1 MKTRFYKIVKEGA
14 FAKRLLFLTGMFV
27 LSLSMTLTAQQMHQY
42 SGVVKGADGQP
53 LPGVNVIEKGTSN
66 GTSTDMNGAF
76 TLKSENAPVVLKFT
90 MVGFSEV
97 EMTVQPGSPVQVKM
111 KESAVGLNQV
121 VVVGYGVQKK
131 SLVTGS
137 ISQVSASDI
146 KATPVSRVDQ
156 AIEGMTSG
164 VTVLPTSGSPGA
176 GTQIRI
182 RGVNSNGN
190 SNPLFIVDGM
200 KTGDINNID
209 PGDIKSV
216 EVLKDAASAAI
227 YGTEGSNGVILITT
241 KSGKVGKGVISYD
254 FQYGIQSSR
263 SDMKL
268 MDATEYGQ
276 WQQEAGASIP
286 IVQDGTNTDWLSEIF
301 QTAPM
306 QKHHLSFSGGTK
318 KTTYFLSTSYF
329 DQDGIVGGP
338 KANYNR
344 LTSRFNVSSKIKKWL
359 EVGTNMSYSHSNQR
373 YIAQDNEYRS
383 VVNSALDMDP
393 LTPVTYSGT
402 PSNVQDLIDQGHT
415 ILQDANGN
423 YYGLAKYVTGEIV
436 NPVAFLQTFH
446 NKIKQDKLLGTSY
459 VSLRPVKG
467 LTITSRIG
475 YDLTYQSNHA
485 WNPVFYFS
493 AENQNSMTTID
504 DNLNKWSRWLWE
516 NFASYKRTI
525 GKHSFSALLG
535 YSAEESESPWYY
547 LHSGPMI
554 AEGDQYAYHTY
565 ATSRDFDKVGGTYS
579 RQTMTSIYS
588 RVTYSYMDKYLIEA
602 SLRRDAASV
611 FPENNKSAVFPSVSA
626 GWLLSNENFFKS
638 KKISYFKIR
647 GSWGEN
653 GSKANLPGNEDK
665 EFWVFSGIRYP
676 DATDNFQ
683 SGARIDKLTN
693 PDLRWEKTQM
703 LDVGFDSRFFND
715 KFHLSMDYYNKTTKD
730 LIVQG
735 TGPLSVGNN
744 YPNINGG
751 DVSNKGFEFDVG
763 YRNHNHAFKYDIQ
776 ANFSTVK
783 NKVTHL
789 AVNAPIP
796 GANVRGYNL
805 TWFEEGYP
813 IWYFKGYKTN
823 GIDPATGDPNIVDV
837 NGDGAITPADQT
849 MIGDPFPD
857 FTYGATVNLA
867 YKGLDFR
874 LFLQG
879 VSGND
884 IFMGWFRTDRPYS
897 NKPEFM
903 FTDRWTPSHT
913 DATMP
918 AANNTSDYVYRSDL
932 MVKDGS
938 YMRIKQIQV
947 GYTMPEK
954 WFKNDIQSLRLF
966 VSLDDYFTF
975 TKYPGLD
982 PEAGSYNPAS
992 QGVDRGLYP
1001 ISGKVLFGL
1010 SVKF

>member
-1 MKTRFYKIVKEGA
+1 MKTNFNKFLNLGTFVQ
-14 FAKRLLFLTGMFV
+14 RLMFLTGILFI
-27 LSLSMTLTAQQMHQY
+27 SLSMTLTAQQMNQY
-42 SGVVKGADGQP
+42 SGLVKGADGQP
-53 LPGVNVIEKGTSN
+53 LPGVNVIEKGTTN
-66 GTSTDMNGAF
+66 GTTTDMDGAF
-76 TLKSENAPVVLKFT
+76 NLQSAKAAIVLKFS
-90 MVGFSEV
+90 MVGYTAVEV
-97 EMTVQPGSPVQVKM
+97 NATAGTPVTVVLN
-111 KESAVGLNQV
+111 ESTVGLSEV

-137 ISQVSASDI
+137 ISQVTASDI
-146 KATPVSRVDQ
+146 KESPASRVDQ
-156 AIEGMTSG
+156 AIQGLTSG
-164 VTVLPTSGSPGA
+164 VTVMPTSGSPGA

-227 YGTEGSNGVILITT
+227 YGTEGSNGVVLITT
-241 KSGKVGKGVISYD
+241 KSGKAGKGVVSYD

-263 SDMKL
+263 SNMKL
-268 MDATEYGQ
+268 MNAEEYAQ

-301 QTAPM
+301 QSAPM
-306 QKHHLSFSGGTK
+306 QKHHLSFSGGTE
-318 KTTYFLSTSYF
+318 KTKYFLSTSYF
-329 DQDGIVGGP
+329 DQDGIVGGS

-344 LTSRFNVSSKIKKWL
+344 LTTRFNVSSNLKKWL
-359 EVGTNMSYSHSNQR
+359 EVGTNMSYSHSNQQ

-393 LTPVTYSGT
+393 LTPVTYDGV
-402 PSNVQDLIDQGHT
+402 PSNVTDLLNQGRT
-415 ILQDANGN
+415 LLQDANGN
-423 YYGLAKYVTGEIV
+423 YYGIAKYVTGEIV

-459 VSLRPVKG
+459 VTLKPIKG
-467 LTITSRIG
+467 LSITSRVG
-475 YDLTYQSNHA
+475 FDMTFQSNHA
-485 WNPVFYFS
+485 WNPVYYFS

-516 NFASYKRTI
+516 NFASYDRTI
-525 GKHSFSALLG
+525 GKHHFTALLG

-565 ATSRDFDKVGGTYS
+565 TTSRDFDKVGGTYS
-579 RQTMTSIYS
+579 RQTMNSIFS
-588 RVTYSYMDKYLIEA
+588 RVSYSFMDKYLVEA

-611 FPENNKSAVFPSVSA
+611 FPKNNKSAIFPSVSL
-626 GWLLSNENFFKS
+626 GWVLNKEDFFNVKDV
-638 KKISYFKIR
+638 SYLKLR
-647 GSWGEN
+647 GSWGQN
-653 GSKANLPGNEDK
+653 GSKANLPGNEDTQ
-665 EFWVFSGIRYP
+665 FWVFSGIKYP

-683 SGARIDKLTN
+683 SGSKIDKLTN
-693 PDLRWEKTQM
+693 PDLRWERTQM
-703 LDVGFDSRFFND
+703 LDLGFDARFFND
-715 KFHLSMDYYNKTTKD
+715 KLSLSADYYNKTTKD

-735 TGPLSVGNN
+735 TGPLSVGAN
-744 YPNINGG
+744 YPFVNGG
-751 DVSNKGFEFDVG
+751 DVSNKGFEFDLG
-763 YRNHNHAFKYDIQ
+763 YTNHEHALKYSVH
-776 ANFSTVK
+776 ANFATVK
-783 NKVTHL
+783 NEVTHL
-789 AVNAPIP
+789 AVNAPIA

-823 GIDPATGDPNIVDV
+823 GIDPATGDPVVVDV
-837 NGDGAITPADQT
+837 DGDGQITPADQT
-849 MIGDPFPD
+849 NIGNPFPD

-867 YKGLDFR
+867 YKGADFR
-874 LFLQG
+874 MFLQG

-903 FTDRWTPSHT
+903 FTDRWTASNT
-913 DATMP
+913 NASMP
-918 AANNTSDYVYRSDL
+918 AANNTSDFVYRSDL

-938 YMRIKQIQV
+938 YMRIKQIQF
-947 GYTMPEK
+947 GYTMPK
-954 WFKNDIQSLRLF
+954 AWFNNDIQMLRLYL
-966 VSLDDYFTF
+966 SLDDFFTF

-982 PEAGSYNPAS
+982 PEVGSYNPAS

-1001 ISGKVLFGL
+1001 ISGKVMFGL

>member
-1 MKTRFYKIVKEGA
+1 MKTNFNKFLNLSTFVQ
-14 FAKRLLFLTGMFV
+14 RLMLLTGIFFFG
-27 LSLSMTLTAQQMHQY
+27 LSLALSAQQMHQY
-42 SGVVKGADGQP
+42 SGTVKGADGQP

-66 GTSTDMNGAF
+66 GTTTNMEGAF
-76 TLKSENAPVVLKFT
+76 TLQSEKASTVLKFS
-90 MVGFSEV
+90 MVGFTSV
-97 EMTVQPGSPVQVKM
+97 ELNATAGTPVTVTL
-111 KESAVGLNQV
+111 KESSVGLNEV

-146 KATPVSRVDQ
+146 KESPASRVDQ
-156 AIEGMTSG
+156 AIQGMTSG
-164 VTVLPTSGSPGA
+164 VTVMPTSGSPGA

-209 PGDIKSV
+209 PGDIQSV

-227 YGTEGSNGVILITT
+227 YGTEGSNGVVLITT
-241 KSGKVGKGVISYD
+241 KSGKAGKTSISYD

-263 SDMKL
+263 SNMKL
-268 MDATEYGQ
+268 MNAEEYAQ
-276 WQQEAGASIP
+276 WQQEAGASTP

-306 QKHHLSFSGGTK
+306 QKHHLSFTGGTAQ
-318 KTTYFLSTSYF
+318 TRYFLSTSYF
-329 DQDGIVGGP
+329 DQDGIVGGS

-344 LTSRFNVSSKIKKWL
+344 LTTRFNISSNLKKWL
-359 EVGTNMSYSHSNQR
+359 EVGTNMSYSHSNQQ

-383 VVNSALDMDP
+383 VVNSALGMDP
-393 LTPVTYSGT
+393 LTPVYYDGT
-402 PSNVQDLIDQGHT
+402 PSRVTDLINQGHT

-459 VSLRPVKG
+459 VTLKPIKG
-467 LTITSRIG
+467 LNITSRIG
-475 YDLTYQSNHA
+475 FDLTYQSNHA
-485 WNPVFYFS
+485 WNPQYYFS
-493 AENQNSMTTID
+493 PENQNGMTTID

-516 NFASYKRTI
+516 NFASYTKTI
-525 GKHSFSALLG
+525 GSHHFTALLG

-565 ATSRDFDKVGGTYS
+565 TTSRDFDKVGGTYA
-579 RQTMTSIYS
+579 RQTMNSIYS
-588 RVTYSYMDKYLIEA
+588 RVTYAYMDKYLVEA

-611 FPENNKSAVFPSVSA
+611 FPKNNKSALFPSVSL
-626 GWLLSNENFFKS
+626 GWVINKEDFFNVKD
-638 KKISYFKIR
+638 ISYLKLR
-647 GSWGEN
+647 GSWGQN
-653 GSKANLPGNEDK
+653 GSKANLPGNEDT
-665 EFWVFSGIRYP
+665 EFWVFSGIKYP

-683 SGARIDKLTN
+683 SGSRIDKLTN
-693 PDLRWEKTQM
+693 PDLRWERTQM
-703 LDVGFDSRFFND
+703 LDLGIDARFFND
-715 KFHLSMDYYNKTTKD
+715 QFSLSADYYNKTTKD

-744 YPNINGG
+744 YPFVNGG
-751 DVSNKGFEFDVG
+751 DVSNKGFELDLG
-763 YRNHNHAFKYDIQ
+763 YRNHNHALKYSIH
-776 ANFSTVK
+776 ANFATVK
-783 NKVTHL
+783 NEVTHL
-789 AVNAPIP
+789 AVNAPIA

-823 GIDPATGDPNIVDV
+823 GIDPATGDPNVVDV
-837 NGDGAITPADQT
+837 DGDGQITPADQT
-849 MIGDPFPD
+849 MIGNPFPN
-857 FTYGATVNLA
+857 FTYGASVNLA

-874 LFLQG
+874 MFLQG

-903 FTDRWTPSHT
+903 FTDRWTPSNT
-913 DATMP
+913 NASMP
-918 AANNTSDYVYRSDL
+918 AANNTSDFIYRSDL

-947 GYTMPEK
+947 GYTMPK
-954 WFKNDIQSLRLF
+954 TWFKDNIQMLRLF
-966 VSLDDYFTF
+966 VSMDDFFTF

-982 PEAGSYNPAS
+982 PEAGSYSPAS

-1001 ISGKVLFGL
+1001 ISGKVMFGL